1 MRTKIF
7 LMILI
12 LCMISVNADLNTS
25 IAHVWTFDENNG
37 TRVNDH
43 ISTKGLT
50 ASDSTYWEPGM
61 RGSSLNF
68 SATGR
73 YAANSTGLF
82 SGWSAITLSFWQNY
96 DNNAST
102 NLAIYQSAAGDE
114 EMQIRTDSG
123 AIVNYLFTGVSNIPN
138 PQIKFNQATWYHYVI
153 TINDTN
159 NEVKIY
165 IDGVLRNQSTPAINI
180 ANIDRPFSVGGDST
194 GVYSTSSFRGRLDE
208 LYIWQNRVLNS
219 SDVSELYNS
228 GTGKF
233 YPFSATSSFF
243 DVTALNNYTAGSIT
257 IFNAS
262 INGTFYSTS
271 NGTINT
277 NLTGSSLVNVSVNA
291 TNYFPVTYTNVNLSS
306 NLVANL
312 TPYTAIYANSLV
324 GGNIS
329 ISNFSLNVTNSSG
342 TTTYTTTSGVIYVPL
357 FNATW
362 NFTLFDAFNATY
374 NFTSDNTSLTGNP
387 YLQEY
392 RFYLY
397 ASNTFNIIFRDE
409 LNNSIIYTPSG
420 NSSLI
425 QVEFIGDAFSYN
437 FTANG
442 TLTAELLIPQDY
454 IIRYQKDGY
463 GRLRQYFVTLTNQ
476 TVQNLT
482 LYMLL
487 DSESEDLTVTA
498 YEQTTLVR
506 IPGSVVYLQRFNV
519 STNSYSTV
527 AMYETDVAGN
537 AYFDVQ
543 KNDELY
549 KFQVD
554 YPWGTSKFVSEAF
567 YIESSEINLY
577 ISTIPGF
584 TEGFFEQ
591 SGIQGTITYSS
602 SPNTFTLSYSDSS
615 NTATQYCF
623 SIKQWNRYA
632 KEIINQSCSSSAS
645 GSMSLT
651 GFTEDGTYYGVFT
664 ATIDGTEQ
672 VIAASWKDLI
682 TVELNAGAFGI
693 LLTLGIFLTIIFVFP
708 WHTYA
713 AILGSVGLI
722 FARLFGIFPIDWGYI
737 IAILIASILLGALL
751 ENRR

>member
-1 MRTKIF
+1 MKKE
-7 LMILI
+7 ILFITI
-12 LCMISVNADLNTS
+12 LLLCTIGVTAQSYSGNVVAFYPFNETGTTAVDYVGGYNLTLSTANLRNTS
-25 IAHVWTFDENNG
+25 SLPSGSSGSLGNGSLSSGNVTFSKIPDISTIRTISFWIRPTSTVGQIIMNNASNSNDLYYDGANRLTRCTAPACAAYIQVSATNTSYTSATHIIISMNSSTRTVYYNG
-37 TRVNDH
+37 TAQSVTVSGSPSQVMTHNATFFQPGTFFKGVIDNLCILSTMINGSQATELFNNENAGYGCLNLTTPIDTFN
-43 ISTKGLT
+43 ISALNAYNST
-50 ASDSTYWEPGM
+50 ALS
-61 RGSSLNF
+61 NF
-68 SATGR
+68 SA
-73 YAANSTGLF
+73 
-82 SGWSAITLSFWQNY
+82 
-96 DNNAST
+96 
-102 NLAIYQSAAGDE
+102 
-114 EMQIRTDSG
+114 
-123 AIVNYLFTGVSNIPN
+123 VV
-138 PQIKFNQATWYHYVI
+138 
-153 TINDTN
+153 
-159 NEVKIY
+159 
-165 IDGVLRNQSTPAINI
+165 
-180 ANIDRPFSVGGDST
+180 
-194 GVYSTSSFRGRLDE
+194 
-208 LYIWQNRVLNS
+208 
-219 SDVSELYNS
+219 
-228 GTGKF
+228 
-233 YPFSATSSFF
+233 
-243 DVTALNNYTAGSIT
+243 
-257 IFNAS
+257 
-262 INGTFYSTS
+262 NGTYYSTS
-271 NGTINT
+271 NGSIDT
-277 NLTGSSLVNVSVNA
+277 NLTSSQLVNITVNA
-291 TNYFPVTYTNVNLSS
+291 TNYFPRTYENQNLSS
-306 NLVANL
+306 DLIANL
-312 TPYTAIYANSLV
+312 TPYTAIYASSLV

-329 ISNFSLNVTNSSG
+329 ISSFSLNVTNSSG
-342 TTTYTTTSGVIYVPL
+342 TTTLSTTNGVIFVPL
-357 FNATW
+357 FNSTW
-362 NFTLFDAFNATY
+362 NFTLFDAFNSTY

-454 IIRYQKDGY
+454 VIRYQKDGY

-487 DSESEDLTVTA
+487 DSESEDLTVTV

-506 IPGSVVYLQRFNV
+506 VPGSVVYLQRFNV

-543 KNDELY
+543 RNDELY

-577 ISTIPGF
+577 ISTISGF

-602 SPNTFTLSYSDSS
+602 SPNTFTLSYSDPSS
-615 NTATQYCF
+615 TATQYCF

-632 KEIINQSCSSSAS
+632 KEILNQSCSSSAS
-645 GSMSLT
+645 GSISLT

-672 VIAASWKDLI
+672 VIATSWKDLV
-682 TVELNAGAFGI
+682 TDELDAGAFGI
-693 LLTLGIFLTIIFVFP
+693 LLTLGLFLTFIFIFP

-713 AILGSVGLI
+713 AILGSVALI